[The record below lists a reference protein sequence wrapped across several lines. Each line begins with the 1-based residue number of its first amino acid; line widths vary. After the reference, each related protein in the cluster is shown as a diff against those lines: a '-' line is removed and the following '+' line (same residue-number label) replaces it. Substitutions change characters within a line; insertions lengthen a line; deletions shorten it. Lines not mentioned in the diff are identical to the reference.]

1 MLNDEFLKNLIQK
14 QLTESLK
21 SLEDLEKKDKSET
34 TCLTLLSSNM
44 KSIES
49 NYN

>member
-1 MLNDEFLKNLIQK
+1 MMNDEFLKNLFQK

-21 SLEDLEKKDKSET
+21 SLEDLEKRNTSEY

-49 NYN
+49 N

>member
-1 MLNDEFLKNLIQK
+1 MMNDESLKNLFQK

-21 SLEDLEKKDKSET
+21 SLEVLEKKDKSESS
-34 TCLTLLSSNM
+34 CLTLLSSNM

-49 NYN
+49 NYY

>member
-1 MLNDEFLKNLIQK
+1 MLGKEFLENIIKN
-14 QLTESLK
+14 QLKTTLESLE
-21 SLEDLEKKDKSET
+21 LLEKRNTNEE

-49 NYN
+49 NY

>member
-1 MLNDEFLKNLIQK
+1 MLGKEFLENIIKN
-14 QLTESLK
+14 QLKTTLESL
-21 SLEDLEKKDKSET
+21 EFLEKRNTNEE

-49 NYN
+49 NY

>member
-1 MLNDEFLKNLIQK
+1 MLNSDSLKNLFAR

-21 SLEDLEKKDKSET
+21 SLEVLEKKDKSEFS
-34 TCLTLLSSNM
+34 CLTLLSSNM

-49 NYN
+49 NYY

>member
-1 MLNDEFLKNLIQK
+1 MLNSDFLKNLFAK

-21 SLEDLEKKDKSET
+21 SLEVLEKKDKSEFS
-34 TCLTLLSSNM
+34 CLTLLSSNM

-49 NYN
+49 NYY